1 MKDTEKA
8 LIEELCKHFIGE
20 VRRLKMMSK
29 LVLSVLKMCTVN
41 FAINILTISI
51 YWRGIAIPLV
61 WMLLDKRGNSNQE
74 ERILRLE

>member
-41 FAINILTISI
+41 FAQL
-51 YWRGIAIPLV
+51 ALV
-61 WMLLDKRGNSNQE
+61 LHLSVKDESNFKR
-74 ERILRLE
+74 I